1 MQLPEMIEGV
11 LFYKAAPMKIAALA
25 RFFEV
30 SEEAVLEALQSLK
43 NRLES
48 GATRLML
55 TDTEAGLVT
64 APELSETI
72 EKLRKDDLRKD
83 IGKAGAETLAIILYR
98 GPLTRAEIDSIRG
111 VNSTFILRNLL
122 VRGLIERRDNPRDQ
136 RTFLYAGTPELL
148 AHLGITKKEEM
159 PEFEGIMNA
168 LDVFEKEQKELDE
181 VKEETVFSQ
190 SESPTSLETT
200 QNHE

>member
-30 SEEAVLEALQSLK
+30 TEQEVHDALEGLK
-43 NRLES
+43 NRLE
-48 GATRLML
+48 GTALRILV

-72 EKLRKDDLRKD
+72 EKLRKDDFRKD

-122 VRGLIERRDNPRDQ
+122 VRGLIERRDNPKDQ
-136 RTFLYAGTPELL
+136 RTFLYASTPELL
-148 AHLGITKKEEM
+148 AHLGITKREDL
-159 PEFEGIMNA
+159 PGFADIMNA
-168 LDVFEKEQKELDE
+168 LDTFESEQKELDTSAE
-181 VKEETVFSQ
+181 GVFAEQ
-190 SESPTSLETT
+190 AK
-200 QNHE
+200 

>member
-30 SEEAVLEALQSLK
+30 TEQEVHGTALRILV
-43 NRLES
+43 
-48 GATRLML
+48 

-72 EKLRKDDLRKD
+72 EKLRKDDFRKD

-122 VRGLIERRDNPRDQ
+122 VRGLIERRDNPKDQ
-136 RTFLYAGTPELL
+136 RTFLYASTPELL
-148 AHLGITKKEEM
+148 AHLGITKREDL
-159 PEFEGIMNA
+159 PGFADIMNA
-168 LDVFEKEQKELDE
+168 LDTFESEQKELDTSAE
-181 VKEETVFSQ
+181 GVFAEQ
-190 SESPTSLETT
+190 AK
-200 QNHE
+200 